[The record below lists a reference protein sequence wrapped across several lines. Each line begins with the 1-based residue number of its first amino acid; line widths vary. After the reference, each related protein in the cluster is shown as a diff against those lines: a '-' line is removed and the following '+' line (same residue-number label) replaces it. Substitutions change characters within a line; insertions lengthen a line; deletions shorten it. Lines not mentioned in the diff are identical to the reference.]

1 MNKSAREKEAVLSV
15 FAELV
20 RPLMRVAFEYGISAS
35 EIAGVV
41 RRTFIQ
47 SLETKLLD
55 QKRATTDARLA
66 IVAGL
71 TKSDVSA
78 LREALRDGAPLGMRA
93 PVSLDQVT
101 NLLTVWHTHTGFS
114 GAYGLAMELDL
125 EPTAGSPRRSFKE
138 LVDAACPRADAE
150 ALLDELVASGSVEVI
165 DSLTVRCLSRAYLPH
180 ESDVKRIEWMGR
192 VLANVADA
200 FVHNLLRAPDQT
212 AYLERAVVSDE
223 PLSEAGRE
231 KFLAIAGERGQ
242 ELLTELDTFLTR
254 LAGTERS
261 ESGKKYGVGVYFFED
276 RSTGG
281 TGSMQAERRVPRETS
296 EDRVTRASAPPM
308 EEIDVLAGLVQK
320 KK

>member
-1 MNKSAREKEAVLSV
+1 MNKSTREKEAVLSV

-47 SLETKLLD
+47 ALESRLLE

-66 IVAGL
+66 LVAGL
-71 TKSDVSA
+71 TKSDVTA
-78 LREALRDGAPLGMRA
+78 LRQALRSGAPHSMRA

-125 EPTAGSPRRSFKE
+125 VPTHGSPRRSFQD
-138 LVDAACPRADAE
+138 LVDLACPGVDPE
-150 ALLDELVASGSVEVI
+150 GLLDELVASGSVEIIESV
-165 DSLTVRCLSRAYLPH
+165 TVRCLSRAYLPK
-180 ESDVKRIEWMGR
+180 EADVKRIEWMGR
-192 VLANVADA
+192 ALSNVATS
-200 FVHNLLRAPDQT
+200 FVHNLLRTTQEP
-212 AYLERAVVSDE
+212 AYMERAVVSDE
-223 PLSEAGRE
+223 PLSEVGRD

-254 LAGTERS
+254 LAASERS
-261 ESGKKYGVGVYFFED
+261 DTGKKYGVGVYFFED
-276 RSTGG
+276 RSTERPPDIQHKPYIQK
-281 TGSMQAERRVPRETS
+281 TARRGSPV
-296 EDRVTRASAPPM
+296 
-308 EEIDVLAGLVQK
+308 EEIDVLAGLVPNK
-320 KK
+320 K